1 MRPPWR
7 AIAPALIGA
16 LSGAILGLPATAG
29 ATVTHYPASGLPYGI
44 AAGPDGALWFVE
56 ESASKIG
63 RLTTGGALTD
73 YDTTTGGS
81 QPYQITAG
89 PDSAMWFTE
98 SAAGKIGRI
107 NTSGVVTDEF
117 GPTGAHPNAITVGPD
132 NALWYGADG
141 VIGRINTSGTI
152 TTYAAPVGAPNGIAA
167 GPDGGIWFTGN
178 NTKIGRISTGGG
190 TPTMYDLPAAATD
203 PWGIAA
209 GPDGALWFTERL
221 GNAIGRITTAGVVT
235 NEFPI
240 PEVNGIHAGPRG
252 ITRGPDGAMWFT
264 AWDGGRIGRI
274 AMDGTITQVVTGGN
288 GPHSI
293 VSGSDGA
300 MWFTETAGSIG
311 RITIDP
317 DAPGGPPPSGP
328 PPSDTSPTPSSGLRP
343 TSTSVGGC
351 AYNTAT
357 FYFFC
362 TVTVSDTGAAPASTP
377 GGFVNLAHFPGGG
390 CALGGPGGGGSAS
403 CLAVIVPP
411 ATETSRVVTATYA
424 GDSTHDGS
432 SGSASLAL
440 IGSKLPSKPKLIGQV
455 TLQPPTMFP
464 APSGA
469 STSAAKPGTV
479 VTYTLRAPARV
490 RFTVKRPKPGRLMV
504 VRKSKS
510 KSKSRRCAAPGKGNR
525 HGKPCTRFVALP
537 GSFTLLGHRG
547 KNHFRFR
554 GRIGGRSLKPGR
566 YQLAATPKIF
576 AVTGKIATRPFR
588 VKRR

>member
-1 MRPPWR
+1 MRPPR
-7 AIAPALIGA
+7 TAIASAIMAA
-16 LSGAILGLPATAG
+16 LSCAALGLPATAS

-44 AAGPDGALWFVE
+44 ASGPDGALWFAE
-56 ESASKIG
+56 ESAGKIG
-63 RLTTGGALTD
+63 RLTTAGVLTD
-73 YDTTTGGS
+73 YDITTPSS
-81 QPYQITAG
+81 QPYQIAAG
-89 PDSAMWFTE
+89 PDAAMWFTE
-98 SAAGKIGRI
+98 SATAKIGRI
-107 NTSGVVTDEF
+107 TTAGVVTDEF
-117 GPTGAHPNAITVGPD
+117 GALAGHPTAITTGPD
-132 NALWYGADG
+132 SALWYVADNA
-141 VIGRINTSGTI
+141 VGRMTSSGTA
-152 TTYAAPVGAPNGIAA
+152 TTYTAAGFGGSNGIAT
-167 GPDGGIWFTGN
+167 GPDSALWFTGH
-178 NTKIGRISTGGG
+178 NTKIGRVDTTG
-190 TPTMYDLPAAATD
+190 TVTTFNLPTAATL

-209 GPDGALWFTERL
+209 GPDGALWFTEKL

-235 NEFPI
+235 NEYPI
-240 PEVNGIHAGPRG
+240 PEVNGIYAGPRG

-274 AMDGTITQVVTGGN
+274 AMDGTITQFVTGGN

-300 MWFTETAGSIG
+300 MWFSETAGSIG

-317 DAPGGPPPSGP
+317 DAPGGPPPSESP
-328 PPSDTSPTPSSGLRP
+328 PPDTSPTPSSGLRP

-362 TVTVSDTGAAPASTP
+362 TITVADTGAAPASTP
-377 GGFVNLAHFPGGG
+377 GGFVNLAHFPNGG

-424 GDSTHDGS
+424 GDSTHATS

-440 IGSKLPSKPKLIGQV
+440 IGNKLPTKPNLIGRV
-455 TLQPPTMFP
+455 TLQPPSMFP

-469 STSAAKPGTV
+469 STSAAKPGSV
-479 VTYTLRAPARV
+479 VTYTLKAPARV
-490 RFTVKRPKPGRLMV
+490 RFTVKRPKPGRMTT
-504 VRKSKS
+504 VRKGKTKAKS
-510 KSKSRRCAAPGKGNR
+510 PRCAAPSKRNR

-537 GSFTLLGHRG
+537 GSFTLLGKRG

-576 AVTGKIATRPFR
+576 AVTGKIATQPFR
-588 VKRR
+588 VKHR